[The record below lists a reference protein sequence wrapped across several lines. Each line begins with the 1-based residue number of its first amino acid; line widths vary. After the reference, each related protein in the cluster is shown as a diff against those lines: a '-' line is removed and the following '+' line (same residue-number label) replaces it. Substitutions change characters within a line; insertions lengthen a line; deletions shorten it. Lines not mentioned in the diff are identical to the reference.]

1 MDGSEGMDETIIK
14 IVKARLKRWEGQTL
28 DKVKLNSLRT
38 EIYDK
43 TRTNK
48 FAPFSNIKK
57 WVHAARKA
65 IAADAK
71 SAAKSSASAAKK
83 SAASASKSKS
93 HASSSAPAHIPAVS
107 AAVQNSLDDIKSEM
121 DLTPRQEVVMPKAP
135 VVLDKVYLQSISFEI
150 AAMRSAMDR
159 IGRQLDKLERE
170 LNQHRQMAE

>member
-71 SAAKSSASAAKK
+71 AVAKSAASASKK
-83 SAASASKSKS
+83 SAAASKSKS
-93 HASSSAPAHIPAVS
+93 HASSPAAVHIPPVS

>member
-1 MDGSEGMDETIIK
+1 MDETIIK

-28 DKVKLNSLRT
+28 DKNKLNSLRT
-38 EIYDK
+38 EIYEK
-43 TRTNK
+43 TKTNK

-57 WVHAARKA
+57 WVHAARKQM
-65 IAADAK
+65 AADAK
-71 SAAKSSASAAKK
+71 AAAKSGASASKKSSASAH
-83 SAASASKSKS
+83 SKSKA
-93 HASSSAPAHIPAVS
+93 HAPAHIPNVP
-107 AAVQNSLDDIKSEM
+107 AAVQSSLDDIKSEM

>member
-1 MDGSEGMDETIIK
+1 MDETIIK

-28 DKVKLNSLRT
+28 DKTKLDSLRT
-38 EIYDK
+38 EIYEK
-43 TRTNK
+43 TKTNK

-57 WVHAARKA
+57 WVHEARKQM
-65 IAADAK
+65 AADAK
-71 SAAKSSASAAKK
+71 AAAKSGAKK
-83 SAASASKSKS
+83 SAPSSKSKS
-93 HASSSAPAHIPAVS
+93 HAPAPAHVPSVAP
-107 AAVQNSLDDIKSEM
+107 AVQNSLDDIKSEM

>member
-28 DKVKLNSLRT
+28 DKAKLNSLRT

-57 WVHAARKA
+57 WVHAARKHM
-65 IAADAK
+65 AADAK
-71 SAAKSSASAAKK
+71 AAAKSAASASKK
-83 SAASASKSKS
+83 SASASKSKS
-93 HASSSAPAHIPAVS
+93 HSSPAPAHIPAVS